1 VQYYVRLTLPTE
13 SDWIQKGGPDTL
25 APPNDFLLLP
35 VIAYGSVRYL
45 RRLKIPCP
53 QGREGSTPSS
63 GTPYFPDTS
72 ATAFRML
79 SEVISVM
86 PYKVFVFPVR
96 ESNTATAGV
105 PGTLNFFRRVLKYCM
120 PAMTS
125 A

>member
-1 VQYYVRLTLPTE
+1 LTLPTE
-13 SDWIQKGGPDTL
+13 PGWIQKGGPDTL
-25 APPNDFLLLP
+25 APPNDSMLLP
-35 VIAYGSVRYL
+35 VFAYGSVRYL
-45 RRLKIPCP
+45 RLLKIPCP
-53 QGREGSTPSS
+53 QEREESIPSS
-63 GTPYFPDTS
+63 VTTYFLDTS

-79 SEVISVM
+79 SEVMSEI